1 MPSSGRKSAANPT
14 SQKNVDVAEMR
25 AETLG
30 NEKIFQ
36 EAVAQEI
43 EDRVN
48 DIDDYIFR
56 PSLSSKKSRVELPCF
71 ELLQYWYSRKQNKES
86 HLVR

>member
-1 MPSSGRKSAANPT
+1 MTSRGRKSASNPT
-14 SQKNVDVAEMR
+14 SHKNVDVAEMR
-25 AETLG
+25 AESLG

-56 PSLSSKKSRVELPCF
+56 PSLSSKKARVELPCF
-71 ELLQYWYSRKQNKES
+71 E
-86 HLVR
+86 